1 MWCSECTHT
10 RVDGWGAGYL
20 RIRER
25 LLRRSP
31 FRRVRIGALTH
42 AVSLC
47 VCVCA
52 CACACV
58 MWAYRLIQNVASI
71 IDIETLQSWSLQ
83 GTKRLVLG
91 GLGQD
96 CHTACASAG
105 LSCSDAAF
113 PYRVLN
119 QDLNM
124 VRALFRAV
132 GLQCSGGIYEDL
144 SESRPS
150 AYYLY
155 NYDSF
160 GAQTLQHIACHYGY
174 RVVTPG
180 STVSNIIPKCS
191 SYPYINKRL
200 CPCGRY

>member
-1 MWCSECTHT
+1 MCGVQSVRT
-10 RVDGWGAGYL
+10 RVWTGGERDT
-20 RIRER
+20 REFVSVCFAAAPSAE
-25 LLRRSP
+25 LGLAHPLMRSLSVSV
-31 FRRVRIGALTH
+31 RVRAL
-42 AVSLC
+42 
-47 VCVCA
+47 
-52 CACACV
+52 
-58 MWAYRLIQNVASI
+58 MWAYRLFQNVASI
-71 IDIETLQSWSLQ
+71 IDMKTLQSWSLQ

-91 GLGQD
+91 AFGQD

-150 AYYLY
+150 AYYHY

-191 SYPYINKRL
+191 SYQYINKRL

>member
-1 MWCSECTHT
+1 MRCVC
-10 RVDGWGAGYL
+10 VC
-20 RIRER
+20 
-25 LLRRSP
+25 
-31 FRRVRIGALTH
+31 V
-42 AVSLC
+42 C

-71 IDIETLQSWSLQ
+71 IDIKTLQSWSLQ

-91 GLGQD
+91 GHNAD
-96 CHTACASAG
+96 CHKACASAG

-119 QDLNM
+119 QDENM
-124 VRALFRAV
+124 MRALFRAV
-132 GLQCSGGIYEDL
+132 GLQCGFTSMEPDFT
-144 SESRPS
+144 RPS
-150 AYYLY
+150 AHVWY
-155 NYDSF
+155 
-160 GAQTLQHIACHYGY
+160 AQDGTVSSIGCYHGY

-180 STVSNIIPKCS
+180 STVSNIIPRCS
-191 SYPYINKRL
+191 GSYGGTHKRL